1 MEIQK
6 IKTWLRLHGIRHLL
20 GERIHAFMNKYVWL
34 PIYTGW
40 AVLSALVLGLVIGFV
55 GGSYFGF

>member
-1 MEIQK
+1 
-6 IKTWLRLHGIRHLL
+6 
-20 GERIHAFMNKYVWL
+20 MNRYVWL

-40 AVLSALVLGLVIGFV
+40 AVLSALALGLVIGFV